1 MLRIIICD
9 AERSNRME
17 LRQMLERYLF
27 DKVELNIECYDSSGC
42 FIEQLTQC
50 GEISADLIFMD
61 IQMPEMNGMEIARI
75 LRQNQVE
82 TDIVFVTGLSE
93 YVFRG
98 YEIHA
103 YDYLLKPL
111 NYHMIENLLERWI
124 AEQEQDGNRY
134 LFVNKKAK
142 KMRIPLKHVRYFISD
157 KRKIRAILDQ
167 SYGEVEFYMK
177 MEELEEK
184 LSAHGFVRCHQSYLI
199 NIHKVLF
206 WERSRIGLIGEE
218 IIPVSRKYIK
228 TVNQFLSE

>member
-9 AERSNRME
+9 ADRSNRME

-27 DKVELNIECYDSSGC
+27 DKVELNIECYDNSGC

-50 GEISADLIFMD
+50 GEIRADLIFMD

-82 TDIVFVTGLSE
+82 SDIIFVTGLSE

-103 YDYLLKPL
+103 YDYLLKPV

-228 TVNQFLSE
+228 IVNQFLSE